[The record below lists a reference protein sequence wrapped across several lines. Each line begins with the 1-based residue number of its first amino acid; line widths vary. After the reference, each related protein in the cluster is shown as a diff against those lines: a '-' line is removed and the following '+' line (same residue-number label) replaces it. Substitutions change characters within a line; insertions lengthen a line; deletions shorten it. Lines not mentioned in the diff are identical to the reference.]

1 MHRSLETF
9 LRTDTSTAK
18 LMAHARL
25 LRKLSRRF
33 SAVAP
38 TGLGQAARVANYKAG
53 TVVIYAENGAVATK
67 LRQMS
72 QRLCNELSTGGLECN
87 GIEVKV
93 QPRQT
98 PYQSITSTQKP
109 LSRAASGILENTAG
123 QLPPGPLRNALE
135 ELLRRS
141 GRQG

>member
-9 LRTDTSTAK
+9 LASDTSTAR

-33 SAVAP
+33 TAIVPA
-38 TGLGQAARVANYKAG
+38 GLGHGAHVANYKSG
-53 TVVIYAENGAVATK
+53 MVVIYTENGAIAAK

-72 QRLCNELSTGGLECN
+72 QRLCNELSKGGLECN

-98 PYQSITSTQKP
+98 PFQSTTSTLKP
-109 LSRAASGILENTAG
+109 ISRQASATLSDTA
-123 QLPPGPLRNALE
+123 QSLPPGPLRNALE
-135 ELLRRS
+135 HLLERACK
-141 GRQG
+141 GE